1 MMTES
6 SKMQAIQA
14 YLCPRL
20 KVLGGLSAIGLVL
33 PWAPWE
39 LARSVPGL
47 GWLLDLAVH
56 WQWHYAAVAGVAFL
70 GLGLLG
76 RTRAARVWL
85 AGVALCG
92 LPLLSASPALAPAQQ
107 PGSAALRVAS
117 LNLNLDNTS
126 FDRILDWVDDK
137 RPDVLVLQEMTPD
150 MSELMVGLRKRFP
163 FYSESARPGAFG
175 SAVYS
180 MHPLDKVAQEEGAQG
195 AVTYFELQWDGLAV
209 PVAAVH
215 PYPPLAPANWLG
227 RDALLQRVA
236 QRMGERAPSVVLG
249 DFNASPW
256 SSGLQAMQEEGFS
269 RGTRLTPTHSLWG
282 GLTIDHVLARDTQWR
297 VAAAGVGPDV
307 GSDHRPIWTDLS
319 PKAP

>member
-1 MMTES
+1 MTEN
-6 SKMQAIQA
+6 SKTRTIQA
-14 YLCPRL
+14 YLRPRL
-20 KVLGGLSAIGLVL
+20 KVLGGLSVIGLSL

-39 LARSVPGL
+39 LAHSLPLL

-56 WQWHYAAVAGVAFL
+56 WQWHYAAVAGLSFL

-76 RTRAARVWL
+76 RAQAARAWL

-92 LPLLSASPALAPAQQ
+92 LPFLSALPALAPAQQ
-107 PGSAALRVAS
+107 PSGVALRVAS

-126 FDRILDWVDDK
+126 FGQILAWADDK
-137 RPDVLVLQEMTPD
+137 RPDVLALQEMTPD
-150 MSELMVGLRKRFP
+150 MSELGVELRKRFP

-180 MHPLDKVAQEEGAQG
+180 LHPLNKVVQEEGAHG

-209 PVAAVH
+209 LVAAVH
-215 PYPPLAPANWLG
+215 PYPPLTPENWLG

-236 QRMGERAPSVVLG
+236 QRIGERAPSVVLG

-256 SSGLQAMQEEGFS
+256 SSGLQAMQEDGFS
-269 RGTRLTPTHSLWG
+269 RATRLAPTHSLWE

-307 GSDHRPIWTDLS
+307 GSDHRPIWADLE